1 MCEDLSDSFVSITR
15 GHKHDPLIENKR
27 HPHEASNRGAVH
39 SETDSDSF
47 VLLLRLFVLSL
58 VYCACI
64 AAMYLHCISNS
75 AHIGLT
81 RVDPVR
87 EGWWVVFCVCE

>member
-47 VLLLRLFVLSL
+47 VLLSRLFVLSL

-64 AAMYLHCISNS
+64 CISNS
-75 AHIGLT
+75 AHVGLT
-81 RVDPVR
+81 RVDLVR
-87 EGWWVVFCVCE
+87 EGWWVFCVYELCF